1 MERPVECPFQPDQ
14 RNPKICLRADQ
25 QAFRSPKSAIVI
37 TPILYRRSA
46 RGKFLNRRAERLL
59 VCGRKATSGQ
69 EPSLV
74 VNFPRPQEIVLKL
87 GR

>member
-1 MERPVECPFQPDQ
+1 M
-14 RNPKICLRADQ
+14 
-25 QAFRSPKSAIVI
+25 S
-37 TPILYRRSA
+37 ILYRRSA
-46 RGKFLNRRAERLL
+46 SGKFPNRGVECLP